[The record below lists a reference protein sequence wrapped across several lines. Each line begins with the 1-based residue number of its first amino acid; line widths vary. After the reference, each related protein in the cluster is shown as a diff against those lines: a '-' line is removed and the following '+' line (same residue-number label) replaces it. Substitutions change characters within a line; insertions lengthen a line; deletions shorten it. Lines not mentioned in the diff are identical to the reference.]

1 MRKIIPSLGALWL
14 IGCSYFSPDY
24 HKPDTNVPAKWSA
37 QNSNVESISESLPY
51 LAWWQKFNDPV
62 LNQYIESGL
71 NNNLTIEAAKANL
84 EAAQGQLTTVKL
96 NWLPTMNIIGG
107 AIGGNSQN
115 SLTPIGNLGVV
126 GNSGAFFA
134 LIPQYTLNVFT
145 NYTLQKQAG
154 YNVEAAKNAVLSVRL
169 AVIGQVSNAY
179 FVYLAQLQILDQFK
193 QLNQNLNELI
203 TITRAMNQRGMGN
216 DIVLDELLSKQQL
229 VAGQIELV
237 QKNLIAAQNALRYLI
252 NQNPGAII
260 SNADFG
266 KFNTQFPEIGNQ
278 PATVLANRP
287 DVLLAETQFKLATQ
301 NVGVAASQLLPNV
314 QLDYFGGQSD
324 VGVNGTNGI
333 YTPTTDAYLNW
344 SINPA
349 VFGKISS
356 MTGTKKIAYAN
367 YIDTVRKALHDVDND
382 LLNHRDANQRY
393 LLIYQAYQA
402 ASDKYQL
409 NAALYKRGIISYN
422 DTLND
427 KLNVDQA
434 AIALN
439 QIKLAQMTT
448 LVNLY
453 QDLGGGYNY
462 NKAPIK

>member
-1 MRKIIPSLGALWL
+1 MKLRQINTLVL
-14 IGCSYFSPDY
+14 IGFSALSLAACAMINPTY
-24 HKPDTNVPAKWSA
+24 TKPTVDTPAGWA
-37 QNSNVESISESLPY
+37 NFTQPIPAESNIAY
-51 LAWWQKFNDPV
+51 LSWWRSFNDPV
-62 LNQYIESGL
+62 LNQLIESGL
-71 NNNLTIEAAKANL
+71 LVNNSVQKAFGSL
-84 EAAQGQLTTVKL
+84 EVAQGQLKSVEL
-96 NWLPTMNIIGG
+96 SWIPGI
-107 AIGGNSQN
+107 
-115 SLTPIGNLGVV
+115 NL
-126 GNSGAFFA
+126 
-134 LIPQYTLNVFT
+134 Y
-145 NYTLQKQAG
+145 AG
-154 YNVEAAKNAVLSVRL
+154 YSSNPAFGYPNYFYGAWPAYSAFNIFSTLSQQKAAKINVEAQEYGISAAKLTF
-169 AVIGQVSNAY
+169 IGQVANSY
-179 FVYLAQLQILDQFK
+179 FTYIAEVERLKLLK
-193 QLNQNLNELI
+193 QYIGDL
-203 TITRAMNQRGMGN
+203 
-216 DIVLDELLSKQQL
+216 QQL
-229 VAGQIELV
+229 YSIQQSDYHDGIAADQQTDALKQRVLEVQAQQQQIETNIL
-237 QKNLIAAQNALRYLI
+237 KAQNALRYLI

-356 MTGTKKIAYAN
+356 MTGAKKIAYAN